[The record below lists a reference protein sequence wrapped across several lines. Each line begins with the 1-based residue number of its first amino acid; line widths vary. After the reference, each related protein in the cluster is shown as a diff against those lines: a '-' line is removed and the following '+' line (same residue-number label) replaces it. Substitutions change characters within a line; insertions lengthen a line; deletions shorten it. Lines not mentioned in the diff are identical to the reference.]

1 MAELNMRK
9 DVPLEETW
17 DLTLLF
23 RNREE
28 YEEERA
34 KARRKAEEIRA
45 LKGTINTAE
54 MINKAVDLYQEYY
67 TSLSLVLNYSELAS
81 SVDYYDQKAQEDYG
95 WDRMLLSELEGMT
108 SFLKDEISSNSE
120 EVLREAAEKSESN
133 RTFISD
139 ILREKPHRLKEEGE
153 EILSLLS
160 PVLETPYETY
170 NMAKLA
176 DMTFPSFTVEGKTYP
191 LGYSL
196 FEDDYQYEKDTGIRR
211 TAFKEFS
218 SVIRKYE
225 NTTASLYNA
234 QCRKEKILSSLKGFD
249 SVFDYLLF
257 SQKVTREMYDRQID
271 LIMDKLSPHMR
282 RYARL
287 KKKVLGLKEMTY
299 PDLLVPL
306 DSDYSPSVT
315 WKECEDYALEGLSVL
330 GEDYLATVR
339 EAFTNRWFDRAR
351 NQGKSTGGFCASPYR
366 KGSFI
371 LLSWNGRM
379 SDVFTAVHELG
390 HAGHFKAASEN
401 QSILDNEVSSYFVE
415 APSTINELLLAH
427 SLLKRS
433 DDRRFRGW
441 VLDNIINNTY
451 YHNFVT
457 HLLEAAYQREVYR
470 IIDQGGSVQ
479 ADTLKSIYKGVL
491 EKFWG
496 DDVVLTEGAELTWM
510 RQPHYYMGLYSYTY
524 SAGLTIATE
533 VVKRIERE
541 GEKAVED
548 WKSVLA
554 SGSTLTPLELAKKAG
569 VDISTSAPLL
579 DTIETI
585 GGYITSLEEI
595 FG

>member
-1 MAELNMRK
+1 MRK

-257 SQKVTREMYDRQID
+257 PQKVTREMYDRQID

-315 WKECEDYALEGLSVL
+315 WKEGEDYALEGLSVL

-433 DDRRFRGW
+433 DDRRFKGW

>member
-1 MAELNMRK
+1 MRK

-108 SFLKDEISSNSE
+108 SFLKDEISANSE
-120 EVLREAAEKSESN
+120 EVLKEAAEKRASN

-160 PVLETPYETY
+160 PILETPYETY

-196 FEDDYQYEKDTGIRR
+196 FEDDYQYEKDEGIRR

-257 SQKVTREMYDRQID
+257 PQKVTREMYDRQID

-330 GEDYLATVR
+330 GEDYLETVR
-339 EAFTNRWFDRAR
+339 EAFGNRWFDRAR

-433 DDRRFRGW
+433 DDRRFKGW

>member
-1 MAELNMRK
+1 MRK

-160 PVLETPYETY
+160 PILETPYETY

-257 SQKVTREMYDRQID
+257 PQKVTREMYDRQID

-433 DDRRFRGW
+433 DDRRFKGW

>member
-1 MAELNMRK
+1 MRK

-45 LKGTINTAE
+45 LKGTINNAE
-54 MINKAVDLYQEYY
+54 IINKAVDLYQEYY

-211 TAFKEFS
+211 IAFKEFS

-257 SQKVTREMYDRQID
+257 PQKVTREMYDRQID

-339 EAFTNRWFDRAR
+339 EAFGNRWFDRAR

-366 KGSFI
+366 RGSFI

-433 DDRRFRGW
+433 DDRRFKGW

>member
-1 MAELNMRK
+1 MRK

-108 SFLKDEISSNSE
+108 SFLKDEISSNRE

-160 PVLETPYETY
+160 PILETPYKTY

-234 QCRKEKILSSLKGFD
+234 QCRKEKILSSLTGFD

-257 SQKVTREMYDRQID
+257 PQKVTREMYDRQID

-330 GEDYLATVR
+330 GEDYLETVR
-339 EAFTNRWFDRAR
+339 EAFGNRWFDRAR

-366 KGSFI
+366 RGSFI

-433 DDRRFRGW
+433 DDRRFKGW

-548 WKSVLA
+548 WKRVLA

>member
-1 MAELNMRK
+1 MRK

-160 PVLETPYETY
+160 PILETPYETY

-196 FEDDYQYEKDTGIRR
+196 FEDDYQYEKDEGIRR

-234 QCRKEKILSSLKGFD
+234 QCRKEEILSSLKGFD

-257 SQKVTREMYDRQID
+257 PQKVTREMYDRQID

-330 GEDYLATVR
+330 GEDYLETVR

-401 QSILDNEVSSYFVE
+401 QSILDNDVSSYFVE

-433 DDRRFRGW
+433 DDRRFKGW

>member
-196 FEDDYQYEKDTGIRR
+196 FEDDYQYEKDEGIRR

-257 SQKVTREMYDRQID
+257 PQKVTREMYDRQID

-330 GEDYLATVR
+330 GEDYLETVR

-433 DDRRFRGW
+433 DDRRFKGW

-585 GGYITSLEEI
+585 GGYITSLEDI

>member
-1 MAELNMRK
+1 MRK

-95 WDRMLLSELEGMT
+95 WDRMLMSELEGMT
-108 SFLKDEISSNSE
+108 SFLRDEISANSE
-120 EVLREAAEKSESN
+120 EVIREASDRSESN
-133 RTFISD
+133 RVFLID
-139 ILREKPHRLKEEGE
+139 ILREKPHRLKGEGE

-257 SQKVTREMYDRQID
+257 PQKVTREMYDRQID

-433 DDRRFRGW
+433 DDRRFKGW

>member
-1 MAELNMRK
+1 MRK

-160 PVLETPYETY
+160 PILETPYETY

-196 FEDDYQYEKDTGIRR
+196 FEDDYQYEKEEGIRR

-257 SQKVTREMYDRQID
+257 PQKVTREMYDRQID

-433 DDRRFRGW
+433 DDRRFKGW

-541 GEKAVED
+541 GKKAVEN

>member
-1 MAELNMRK
+1 MRK

-45 LKGTINTAE
+45 LKGTINNAE
-54 MINKAVDLYQEYY
+54 IINKAVDLYQEYY

-108 SFLKDEISSNSE
+108 SFLKDEISSNRE

-196 FEDDYQYEKDTGIRR
+196 FEDDYQYEKEEGIRR

-257 SQKVTREMYDRQID
+257 PQKVTREMYDRQID

-330 GEDYLATVR
+330 GEDYLETVR
-339 EAFTNRWFDRAR
+339 EAFGNRWFDRAR

-366 KGSFI
+366 RGSFI

-433 DDRRFRGW
+433 DDRRFKGW

>member
-1 MAELNMRK
+1 MRK

-108 SFLKDEISSNSE
+108 SFLKDEISANSE

-160 PVLETPYETY
+160 PILETPYETY

-196 FEDDYQYEKDTGIRR
+196 FEDDYQYEKDEGIRR

-257 SQKVTREMYDRQID
+257 PQKVTREMYDRQID

-427 SLLKRS
+427 SLLKKS
-433 DDRRFRGW
+433 DDRRFKGW

>member
-1 MAELNMRK
+1 MRK

-257 SQKVTREMYDRQID
+257 PQKVTREMYDRQID

-330 GEDYLATVR
+330 GEDYLETVR
-339 EAFTNRWFDRAR
+339 EAFGNRWFDRAR

-366 KGSFI
+366 RGSFI

-433 DDRRFRGW
+433 DDRRFKGW

-554 SGSTLTPLELAKKAG
+554 AGSTLTPLELAKKAG

>member
-1 MAELNMRK
+1 MRK

-196 FEDDYQYEKDTGIRR
+196 FEDDYQYEKDTCIRR

-257 SQKVTREMYDRQID
+257 PQKVTREMYDRQID

-433 DDRRFRGW
+433 DDRRFKGW

>member
-1 MAELNMRK
+1 MRK

-257 SQKVTREMYDRQID
+257 PQKVTREMYDRQID

-330 GEDYLATVR
+330 GEDYLETVR

-366 KGSFI
+366 RGSFI

-433 DDRRFRGW
+433 DDRRFKGW

>member
-1 MAELNMRK
+1 MVMRK
-9 DVPLEETW
+9 DVPVEETW
-17 DLTLLF
+17 DLSLIYKTK
-23 RNREE
+23 EE
-28 YEEERA
+28 YENDRKRA
-34 KARRKAEEIRA
+34 EKLAEEIA
-45 LKGTINTAE
+45 GMKGSLNTPSN
-54 MINKAVDLYQEYY
+54 ISKAVDKYQEYLEVI
-67 TSLSLVLNYSELAS
+67 TLIINYSDLRA
-81 SVDYYDQKAQEDYG
+81 SVDYYDGEAQNNASY
-95 WDRMLLSELEGMT
+95 DRMLLSKLEGMIA
-108 SFLKDEISSNSE
+108 FMKVEIAANDESVI
-120 EVLREAAEKSESN
+120 LEASKINGRN
-133 RTFISD
+133 RGYLLD
-139 ILREKPHRLKEEGE
+139 ILREKPHTLSDKEEKL
-153 EILSLLS
+153 LSKLS
-160 PVLETPYETY
+160 PVLDTPYQVY
-170 NMAKLA
+170 NMTKLA
-176 DMTFPSFTVEGKTYP
+176 DMVFPSFQVDGKEYP
-191 LGYSL
+191 MGYSL
-196 FEDDYQYEKDTGIRR
+196 FEDDYQYHKDTKIRR
-211 TAFKEFS
+211 KAFNVFS
-218 SVIRKYE
+218 EEIKKYE
-225 NTTASLYNA
+225 NTTAALYNA
-234 QCRKEKILSSLKGFD
+234 QCQKEKIESEIKGFS

-257 SQKVTREMYDRQID
+257 PQKVTKDMYDRQID

-330 GEDYLATVR
+330 GEDYLETVR
-339 EAFTNRWFDRAR
+339 EAFGNRWFDRAR

-366 KGSFI
+366 RGSFI

-433 DDRRFRGW
+433 DDRRFKGW

-579 DTIETI
+579 NSIETI

>member
-1 MAELNMRK
+1 MRK

-160 PVLETPYETY
+160 PILETPYETY

-257 SQKVTREMYDRQID
+257 PQKVTREMYDRQID

-330 GEDYLATVR
+330 GEDYLETVR

-401 QSILDNEVSSYFVE
+401 QSILDNDVSSYFVE

-433 DDRRFRGW
+433 DDRRFKGW

>member
-1 MAELNMRK
+1 MRK

-160 PVLETPYETY
+160 PILETPYETY

-211 TAFKEFS
+211 KAFKEFS

-257 SQKVTREMYDRQID
+257 PQKVTREMYDRQID

-366 KGSFI
+366 RGSFI

-433 DDRRFRGW
+433 DDRRFKGW

>member
-1 MAELNMRK
+1 MRK

-257 SQKVTREMYDRQID
+257 PQKVTREMYDRQID

-330 GEDYLATVR
+330 GEDYLETVR
-339 EAFTNRWFDRAR
+339 EAFGNRWFDRAL

-433 DDRRFRGW
+433 DDRRFKGW

>member
-1 MAELNMRK
+1 MRK

-45 LKGTINTAE
+45 LKGTINNAE
-54 MINKAVDLYQEYY
+54 RINKAVDLYQEYY

-257 SQKVTREMYDRQID
+257 PQKVTREMYDRQID

-433 DDRRFRGW
+433 DDRRFKGW

>member
-1 MAELNMRK
+1 MRK

-160 PVLETPYETY
+160 PILETPYETY

-196 FEDDYQYEKDTGIRR
+196 FEDDYQYEKDEGIRR

-257 SQKVTREMYDRQID
+257 PQKVTREMYDRQID

-433 DDRRFRGW
+433 DDRRFKGW

>member
-1 MAELNMRK
+1 MRK

-176 DMTFPSFTVEGKTYP
+176 DMTFPSFTVEGTTYP
-191 LGYSL
+191 LGDSL

-257 SQKVTREMYDRQID
+257 PQKVTREMYDRQID

-315 WKECEDYALEGLSVL
+315 WKECEHWRAFLS
-330 GEDYLATVR
+330 
-339 EAFTNRWFDRAR
+339 
-351 NQGKSTGGFCASPYR
+351 
-366 KGSFI
+366 
-371 LLSWNGRM
+371 
-379 SDVFTAVHELG
+379 
-390 HAGHFKAASEN
+390 
-401 QSILDNEVSSYFVE
+401 
-415 APSTINELLLAH
+415 
-427 SLLKRS
+427 
-433 DDRRFRGW
+433 
-441 VLDNIINNTY
+441 
-451 YHNFVT
+451 
-457 HLLEAAYQREVYR
+457 
-470 IIDQGGSVQ
+470 
-479 ADTLKSIYKGVL
+479 
-491 EKFWG
+491 
-496 DDVVLTEGAELTWM
+496 
-510 RQPHYYMGLYSYTY
+510 
-524 SAGLTIATE
+524 
-533 VVKRIERE
+533 
-541 GEKAVED
+541 
-548 WKSVLA
+548 
-554 SGSTLTPLELAKKAG
+554 
-569 VDISTSAPLL
+569 
-579 DTIETI
+579 
-585 GGYITSLEEI
+585 
-595 FG
+595 

>member
-1 MAELNMRK
+1 MRK

-196 FEDDYQYEKDTGIRR
+196 FEDDYQYEKDEGIRR

-257 SQKVTREMYDRQID
+257 PQKVTREMYDRQID

-339 EAFTNRWFDRAR
+339 EAFGNRWFDRAR

-433 DDRRFRGW
+433 DDRRFKGW

-554 SGSTLTPLELAKKAG
+554 YGSTLTPLELAKKAG

>member
-1 MAELNMRK
+1 MRK

-120 EVLREAAEKSESN
+120 EVLKEAAEKSESN
-133 RTFISD
+133 RPFISD

-257 SQKVTREMYDRQID
+257 PQKVTREMYDRQID

-339 EAFTNRWFDRAR
+339 EAFGNRWFDRAR

-433 DDRRFRGW
+433 DDRRFKGW

>member
-1 MAELNMRK
+1 MRK

-257 SQKVTREMYDRQID
+257 PQKVTREMYDRQID

-433 DDRRFRGW
+433 DDRRFKGW

>member
-1 MAELNMRK
+1 MRK

-176 DMTFPSFTVEGKTYP
+176 DMTFPAFTVEGKTYP

-257 SQKVTREMYDRQID
+257 PQKVTREMYDRQID

-433 DDRRFRGW
+433 DDRRFKGW

>member
-1 MAELNMRK
+1 MRK

-160 PVLETPYETY
+160 PILETPYETY

-196 FEDDYQYEKDTGIRR
+196 FEDDYQYEKDEGIRR

-257 SQKVTREMYDRQID
+257 PQKVTREMYDRQID

-433 DDRRFRGW
+433 DDRRFKGW

-554 SGSTLTPLELAKKAG
+554 SGSTLTTLELAKKAG

>member
-1 MAELNMRK
+1 MRK

-160 PVLETPYETY
+160 PILETPYETY

-257 SQKVTREMYDRQID
+257 PQKVTREMYDRQID

-330 GEDYLATVR
+330 GEDYLETVR

-433 DDRRFRGW
+433 DDRRFKGW

-479 ADTLKSIYKGVL
+479 ADTLKSIYMGVL

-541 GEKAVED
+541 GKKAVED

>member
-1 MAELNMRK
+1 MRK

-108 SFLKDEISSNSE
+108 SFLKDEISANSE

-160 PVLETPYETY
+160 PILETPYETY

-196 FEDDYQYEKDTGIRR
+196 FEDDYQYEKDEGIRR

-257 SQKVTREMYDRQID
+257 PQKVTREMYDRQID

-433 DDRRFRGW
+433 DDRRFKGW

>member
-1 MAELNMRK
+1 MRK

-160 PVLETPYETY
+160 PILETPYETY

-196 FEDDYQYEKDTGIRR
+196 FEDDYQYERDTGIRR

-257 SQKVTREMYDRQID
+257 PQKVTREMYDRQID

-306 DSDYSPSVT
+306 DSDYYPSVT

-339 EAFTNRWFDRAR
+339 EAFGNRWFDRAR

-366 KGSFI
+366 RGSFI

-433 DDRRFRGW
+433 DDRRFKGW

>member
-1 MAELNMRK
+1 MRK

-120 EVLREAAEKSESN
+120 EVLKEAAEKSESN

-257 SQKVTREMYDRQID
+257 PQKVTREMYDRQID

-366 KGSFI
+366 RGSFI

-401 QSILDNEVSSYFVE
+401 QSILDNDVSSYFVE

-433 DDRRFRGW
+433 DDRRFKGW

>member
-1 MAELNMRK
+1 MRK

-67 TSLSLVLNYSELAS
+67 VSLSLVLNYSELAS

-257 SQKVTREMYDRQID
+257 PQKVTREMYDRQID

-433 DDRRFRGW
+433 DDRRFKGW